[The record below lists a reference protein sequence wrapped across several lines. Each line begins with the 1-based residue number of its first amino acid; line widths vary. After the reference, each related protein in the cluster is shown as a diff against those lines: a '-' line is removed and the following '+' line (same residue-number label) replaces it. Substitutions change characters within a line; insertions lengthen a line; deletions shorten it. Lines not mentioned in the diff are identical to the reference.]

1 MVLCHQNFDHIKSN
15 QPKEWHFNGSS
26 SDNRCGIYIFKDK
39 TASET
44 NKSYRRQVSG
54 RRPTK
59 RISKPKPVSIPA
71 GLKLLRLTT
80 PVLDCPQPQ
89 SISNELWRIVQS
101 KVSVPREIVNETA
114 YSYGNGKK
122 AYRIE
127 WPDENNPKGH
137 DKTYRQSHIDS
148 DGKEDWTKGDAAW
161 SAYRIDEVTE
171 TLEDLGVNEAVAVL
185 ELEGEPNVE
194 LARLHGIVG
203 LTFQGS
209 NWTEAQVVAV
219 VEALQATG
227 KNVTLV
233 VLRDNDVPGIKKA
246 ELIKSV
252 CDHLQFPCI
261 VIDPVAIYPDI
272 PDKGDIKEILDNM
285 DADEL
290 IRRLEEEIHRQ
301 AAESARAHELDHL
314 EDDDTPDIKKISLKE
329 AAALAQEI
337 LKANSTEL
345 AANLELEELR
355 AIIGMNSYDW
365 EHKIIRPIKKDL
377 DLERYKSELLYIMAI
392 ADPVE
397 RDWRIAQ
404 IAPKY
409 QLQRAVIERN
419 IVQMKERTTTPES
432 RLWSLSEVFNLQS
445 EGLQWIIP
453 ELLPCAETVILSAC
467 PKAGKSLLAVDL
479 AFCMATGEEKFL
491 GQNIKVGKVLLVSVD
506 ESLNSTRSKLLKRG
520 FRLQDNDNI
529 KVLPQ
534 WDITQTAKLETFLED
549 YRPDVVI
556 IDSLKR
562 ICKGSAVSENSA
574 EFSDNIYALKELL
587 TRYGAA
593 GVLIHHSNKNAD
605 ALGVDRLRGSSA
617 IAGSVWGV
625 WQVDHIPKKDPNN
638 SKKLIIDPKDPKRI
652 FSCFPRDAEGQTL
665 DIELNLENNSWI
677 CHGLAGEEVEA
688 AQQRETIRERILRT
702 LEKHNRPLPGPEIIE
717 LIELTEKRASVYSE
731 LNRMVGKKVIS
742 ATPAPDNKRFTLYSL
757 PNCQAEFLSAKASPP
772 PPPPNSLPIAIYESE
787 NLIEQGVQ
795 INSKIDTRYIA
806 IDSTVTVES
815 EMLSTANDCEDRIS
829 EIDSFL
835 PLSHGGGEVKCV
847 SVCNEPQPSEQVL
860 IAPLESKPTEPPIA
874 PMMNWNV
881 GERVKVSAQYPTQE
895 YIDERATVV
904 KVWPDGLCRIELDR
918 EISVKEG
925 KPTKQFNL
933 NGRYLVV
940 SEKKVEPTE
949 PIAQPVPPH
958 APTEPSAE
966 LNEDELNLVE
976 MIRIA
981 TAEPDAE
988 IARQAA
994 ANIVPV
1000 LRKVCG
1006 SGAANREKVWAALTK
1021 SERAIFSELT
1031 VKPIVLSD
1039 SSQEPEP
1046 PQPAP
1051 EPEIIAPADAEKLRE
1066 IASIWWDEFYSGQ
1079 LQNLISQMFGWKAPG
1094 TKYSRE
1100 VIGRWLEGEDSV
1112 VGVRLDELWRMKHG
1126 EPLLD
1131 SPDCGF

>member
-1 MVLCHQNFDHIKSN
+1 MVAQF
-15 QPKEWHFNGSS
+15 P
-26 SDNRCGIYIFKDK
+26 
-39 TASET
+39 
-44 NKSYRRQVSG
+44 QVSFDIRDHLDRLAPGNGKNKYVCPVCDG
-54 RRPTK
+54 RNLQVDFTTGKYHCFTSDCDNKVIREAIKPWAEVLAERDGGSQRYTGDRPK
-59 RISKPKPVSIPA
+59 SQQKVRKKQPKPVLIPA
-71 GLKLLRLTT
+71 GIKLLQLAE
-80 PVLDCPQPQ
+80 PAWDYPEPQP
-89 SISNELWRIVQS
+89 ISNELWKNVKS
-101 KVSVPREIVNETA
+101 NLAVPRENLREIA
-114 YSYGNGKK
+114 YSYGKDQTV
-122 AYRIE
+122 YRIE
-127 WPDENNPKGH
+127 WPDESNPKGRN
-137 DKTYRQSHIDS
+137 KTYRQSHIGT
-148 DGKEDWTKGDAAW
+148 DGKRVWKKGEGFW
-161 SAYRIDEVTE
+161 PAYRIDEIVE
-171 TLEDLGVNEAVAVL
+171 ALDDVGINEAVGVL
-185 ELEGEPNVE
+185 GLEGEPNVE

-219 VEALQATG
+219 VEALRATG

-261 VIDPVAIYPDI
+261 VIDPVVIYPDI

-285 DADEL
+285 DADEF
-290 IRRLEEEIHRQ
+290 IRRLEAEIHRQ
-301 AAESARAHELDHL
+301 AAESARATELDDL
-314 EDDDTPDIKKISLKE
+314 EHDDTPDIKKISLKE

-337 LKANSTEL
+337 LKANSSEL

-432 RLWSLSEVFNLQS
+432 RLWSLNEVFNLQS
-445 EGLQWIIP
+445 EGLEWIIP

-479 AFCMATGEEKFL
+479 AFCVATGEEKFL
-491 GQNIKVGKVLLVSVD
+491 GQNIKMGKVLLVSVD

-665 DIELNLENNSWI
+665 DIELNLENNSWL
-677 CHGLAGEEVEA
+677 CHGLAGEEASA

-742 ATPAPDNKRFTLYSL
+742 ATPAPDNKRYTLYSL
-757 PNCQAEFLSAKASPP
+757 PNCQADFSSVKAPP
-772 PPPPNSLPIAIYESE
+772 PPPPPISLPIAIYESE
-787 NLIEQGVQ
+787 NHIEQGFQ
-795 INSKIDTRYIA
+795 THSKIDSRYIA
-806 IDSTVTVES
+806 IDSSVTVES
-815 EMLSTANDCEDRIS
+815 EMLSTANDCEDRVS
-829 EIDSFL
+829 EIDSNS
-835 PLSHGGGEVKCV
+835 PLSQGREGVKCV
-847 SVCNEPQPSEQVL
+847 DVAETVTTVKPEFAQAQPIAPPEPEPEPQPIVPLIERVTVAQTGSGGIENL
-860 IAPLESKPTEPPIA
+860 IASLEPETTPTPQSVPPLANQATEPDVEIGDRVVIARSDNHRYRDETGEVIDSCLGTRGEKKFLVRFDKKISNIFREILQDYFPATDVIPIA
-874 PMMNWNV
+874 RDFANRIFEAISYKSPAV
-881 GERVKVSAQYPTQE
+881 ASAIQNNL
-895 YIDERATVV
+895 DEAINAGKLTFAEVVTVV
-904 KVWPDGLCRIELDR
+904 GDV
-918 EISVKEG
+918 
-925 KPTKQFNL
+925 QF
-933 NGRYLVV
+933 GEFKRLV
-940 SEKKVEPTE
+940 
-949 PIAQPVPPH
+949 
-958 APTEPSAE
+958 
-966 LNEDELNLVE
+966 
-976 MIRIA
+976 
-981 TAEPDAE
+981 
-988 IARQAA
+988 ARR
-994 ANIVPV
+994 
-1000 LRKVCG
+1000 LG
-1006 SGAANREKVWAALTK
+1006 
-1021 SERAIFSELT
+1021 
-1031 VKPIVLSD
+1031 D
-1039 SSQEPEP
+1039 
-1046 PQPAP
+1046 
-1051 EPEIIAPADAEKLRE
+1051 
-1066 IASIWWDEFYSGQ
+1066 
-1079 LQNLISQMFGWKAPG
+1079 PG
-1094 TKYSRE
+1094 VT
-1100 VIGRWLEGEDSV
+1100 
-1112 VGVRLDELWRMKHG
+1112 
-1126 EPLLD
+1126 P
-1131 SPDCGF
+1131 